1 MTAVVPNFDS
11 TVVTSSHNS
20 VTQHI
25 NAVYIIFVASE
36 RPYFVKIVCV
46 PYHTLLVCA
55 GCEQLSRVGG
65 PLQIENHIL
74 VPLAHAQILTP
85 IENVPK
91 VNLAILACRSD
102 EASALAKPGA
112 VDFATVA
119 LQLKGWRGQASLFLG
134 GYVH

>member
-1 MTAVVPNFDS
+1 MTSVVPNFDS

-36 RPYFVKIVCV
+36 RPYFAKTVCV
-46 PYHTLLVCA
+46 PNHTLLVCA
-55 GCEQLSRVGG
+55 GCEQLSGVGG

-91 VNLAILACRSD
+91 VYLAILACRSD
-102 EASALAKPGA
+102 EASALAKLGA

-119 LQLKGWRGQASLFLG
+119 LQL
-134 GYVH
+134 